1 MQAKSPERKQAK
13 SPERM
18 QAKSP
23 ERKQAKILKGRRQI
37 KLNNMFNANL
47 HSLGMIIT

>member
-13 SPERM
+13 SLERK
-18 QAKSP
+18 QAKGP
-23 ERKQAKILKGRRQI
+23 ERKQAKISKGYMQVKLKD
-37 KLNNMFNANL
+37 MFNANL